1 MQINE
6 ESVFLYTVNPRK
18 VITGLSGVN
27 TIRTS
32 KSLFLT
38 KEDVKICLQKAT
50 VYRRFA
56 AEGINERVTIGN
68 IDRLHREKYISEK
81 DWEAEVSKE
90 MSEGHGKVNYTSE
103 PENPNPELIKN
114 AANTA
119 PVVPNDGSTQNG
131 EDEKKQTGANP
142 EIINSTDE
150 TDKAVESDD
159 EEVVLKET
167 DSVVEESV
175 KAE

>member
-1 MQINE
+1 MQMNE

-81 DWEAEVSKE
+81 NWEAEVSKE
-90 MSEGHGKVNYTSE
+90 MSKGHGKVNSTSE

-114 AANTA
+114 AANAA

-131 EDEKKQTGANP
+131 EDEKKHTGANP